1 VVLNRFF
8 QKAFHAAKDIHT
20 RAEIGR
26 GAVSIKSAAVEL
38 VGRIFEDDLA
48 GRAIMS
54 SARARWQ
61 NPGFDR
67 WSKEAPARF

>member
-1 VVLNRFF
+1 LNRFF
-8 QKAFHAAKDIHT
+8 QKAFQAAKEIRT
-20 RAEIGR
+20 STEIGR

-48 GRAIMS
+48 VEQSWS